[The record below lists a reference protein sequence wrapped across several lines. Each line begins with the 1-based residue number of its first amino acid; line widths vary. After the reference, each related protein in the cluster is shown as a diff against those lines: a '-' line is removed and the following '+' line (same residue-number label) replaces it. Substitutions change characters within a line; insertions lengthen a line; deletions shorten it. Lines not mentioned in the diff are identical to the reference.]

1 MSSGNHSK
9 KANPRSKNG
18 SQRRKLKARL
28 RALGLPCAI
37 CGRPIDYDAPSDSA
51 HPYSFVVDEIRPVA
65 RYKEFGYA
73 SPTAAALDWNNIQAC
88 HYICNQLKG
97 SRTMAELEARGAG
110 AARTVS
116 LPDGD
121 W

>member
-1 MSSGNHSK
+1 M
-9 KANPRSKNG
+9 
-18 SQRRKLKARL
+18 
-28 RALGLPCAI
+28 GLPCSV

-65 RYKEFGYA
+65 RYKEFGYSSA
-73 SPTAAALDWNNIQAC
+73 TAAALDWDNLQPC
-88 HYICNQLKG
+88 HYICNQAKG
-97 SRTMAELEARGAG
+97 ARTMAELEALGP